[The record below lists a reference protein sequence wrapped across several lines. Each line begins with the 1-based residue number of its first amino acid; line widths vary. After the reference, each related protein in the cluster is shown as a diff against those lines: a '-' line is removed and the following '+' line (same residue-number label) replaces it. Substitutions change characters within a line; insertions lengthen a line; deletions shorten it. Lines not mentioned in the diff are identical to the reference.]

1 MSHHDLQTLPKVL
14 LHDHLDGGLRPQTV
28 LDLAAANGY
37 TNLPATDVEA
47 LTDWFFQG
55 QSASL
60 ERYLEAFAHTVG
72 VMKTAESIERVA
84 YESVEDLAAHNVVYA
99 ETRMAPSLCLGEG
112 LDRTGAIA
120 AMVAGLRRGEAD
132 FGLPMRLIV
141 DAMRQESD
149 SVEVAQAAVA
159 FADDGV
165 VGFDLAGPELG
176 FPATA
181 HREACDVA
189 RQGGLHLT
197 IHAGEGDGVQS
208 IVGALEVGAERLGHG
223 SRLIEDIEFA
233 DGEVTSMGSVAQS
246 VLDTGL
252 VLETCITSNIHT
264 GMYPDAAS
272 HPVGLLHRAGFGITI
287 DTDNRLMSG
296 TTPTDEF
303 ALAVEH
309 HGFDVQDLELVTMRA
324 IDAAFCD
331 QATKDLVIERVI
343 VGYS

>member
-1 MSHHDLQTLPKVL
+1 MSHQDLQALPKVL

-28 LDLAAANGY
+28 LDLAASYGY
-37 TNLPATDVEA
+37 SDLPASGVEG
-47 LTDWFFQG
+47 LTEWFFQG

-72 VMKTAESIERVA
+72 VMKTTAAIERVA
-84 YESVEDLAAHNVVYA
+84 YEAVEDLAAHSVVYA

-112 LDRTGAIA
+112 LGRTDAIA
-120 AMVAGLRRGEAD
+120 AMVEGLRRGEED
-132 FGLPMRLIV
+132 FGLPMRLII
-141 DAMRQESD
+141 DAMRQDSD
-149 SVEVAQAAVA
+149 SVEVAEAAVA
-159 FADDGV
+159 FAGDGV

-181 HREACDVA
+181 HREACEIAHD
-189 RQGGLHLT
+189 GGLHLT

-208 IVGALEVGAERLGHG
+208 IAGALEVGAERLGHG
-223 SRLIEDIEFA
+223 VRLIEDIEIA
-233 DGEVTSMGSVAQS
+233 DGEVHAMGSVAQS
-246 VLDTGL
+246 VLDTGM
-252 VLETCITSNIHT
+252 VLETCITSNLHT

-272 HPVGLLHRAGFGITI
+272 HPLGTLHRAGFGVTI
-287 DTDNRLMSG
+287 NTDNRLMSG
-296 TTPTDEF
+296 ITPTDEF
-303 ALAVEH
+303 ALAVDH
-309 HGFDVQDLELVTMRA
+309 HGFDVQDLELVTLRA

>member
-1 MSHHDLQTLPKVL
+1 MSRQDLQTLPKVL

-28 LDLAAANGY
+28 LDLATANGY
-37 TNLPATDVEA
+37 TDLPETDVEA
-47 LTDWFFQG
+47 LTDWFHQG
-55 QSASL
+55 ESASL
-60 ERYLEAFAHTVG
+60 ERYLAAFAHTVG

-112 LDRTGAIA
+112 LDRAGAIA
-120 AMVAGLRRGEAD
+120 AMLAGLRRGEAD

-159 FADDGV
+159 LAGDGV

-208 IVGALEVGAERLGHG
+208 IVSALEVGAERLGHG
-223 SRLIEDIEFA
+223 VRLIEDVEFA
-233 DGEVTSMGSVAQS
+233 DGEVTAMGSVAQS

-252 VLETCITSNIHT
+252 VLETCLTSNIHT

-272 HPVGLLHRAGFGITI
+272 HPLGLLHRSGFDITI
-287 DTDNRLMSG
+287 NTDNRLMSG
-296 TTPTDEF
+296 ITPTDEF

-331 QATKDLVIERVI
+331 QATKDLVIDRVI